1 MLQNARTSTTG
12 TVKELRLQTQTL
24 NRLVVMGDDEL
35 NSLSFETF
43 RSSTTSSKTWSDE
56 MNMELTRLVSGIGGG
71 TEDDTKTKKKRRKRK
86 KRKKK
91 KK

>member
-56 MNMELTRLVSGIGGG
+56 MNMELTRLVSGIGG

-86 KRKKK
+86 KKKK

>member
-1 MLQNARTSTTG
+1 
-12 TVKELRLQTQTL
+12 
-24 NRLVVMGDDEL
+24 MGNDEL

-86 KRKKK
+86 KKKK